1 MNTFHGCWFFDD
13 RTGIRALATLPVS
26 SIRHENG
33 ETALL
38 SWDGPCLCVRGVE
51 TNRLRDCTLERAEE
65 LPAIGVG
72 WDGRLDNHKE
82 LRNELGCT
90 EQSTQADCVAAAF
103 QKWQASAFAR
113 LRGDWAATI
122 WNPQEQ
128 VLLLAKDPMGAR
140 PLYYASTSQ
149 AVFWSNSLAWLVHRK
164 EARGDLNLEYL
175 AGWLSFFADSQLT
188 PYSEIHSV
196 PPSSYVRTDRNGLTI
211 RRYWE
216 FKETRI
222 LRYREERDYEEHFRI
237 VLTNSVRCRLR
248 SKKPLLAE
256 LSGGMDSSTIVC
268 VADTVFREESELTP
282 RLDTL
287 SFYDDSEPNWN
298 ERPYFSLVEARRGRE
313 GLHHQ
318 VDAAEALAPVFD
330 QERFAPSPADLGHG
344 AKTEKLLSSLAA
356 RGYGAILS
364 GIGGDEFTGGVP
376 TPIPELA
383 DLLAGGQFRSLA
395 SSLNDW
401 SLAQRRPWMHVLA
414 ETLHAFLPAPGGLRF
429 SQKPPSWLTPSFRQR
444 YRHVFAGYDK
454 PLRLF
459 ERPSFQECLSTVE
472 ALRRQLA
479 ASATNPETTL
489 EKRYP
494 YLDVDLLL
502 FLFSVPRR
510 LLVQPRRRRYLMRRA
525 LVGIVPDEILN
536 RKRKAYVVRAPAAAI
551 AARWKD
557 VRALTQNMVAETLGI
572 VSAAEFLRTLEDA
585 RDGRAIVSLP
595 VQRMLQLEG
604 WLRNITKHRSFSSLT
619 GERRVLTL
627 SDFSGENRVPAG

>member
-1 MNTFHGCWFFDD
+1 MNTFYGCWLFDD
-13 RTGIRALATLPVS
+13 RTGIRTLANLPIS
-26 SIRHENG
+26 SVQG
-33 ETALL
+33 EDTETTLL
-38 SWDGPCLCVRGVE
+38 SRGGPCLCARGVE
-51 TNRLRDCTLERAEE
+51 TNMLRDRTLESAEQA
-65 LPAIGVG
+65 PAIGVA

-82 LRNELGCT
+82 LRGELGCT
-90 EQSTQADCVAAAF
+90 RQSKQADCVAAAF
-103 QKWQASAFAR
+103 QKWQAGAFAR
-113 LRGDWAATI
+113 LRGDWATTI

-128 VLLLAKDPMGAR
+128 ALFLAKDPMGAR
-140 PLYYASTSQ
+140 PLYYVRTSQ
-149 AVFWSNSLAWLVHRK
+149 AVFWSNSLAWLAHRK
-164 EARGDLNLEYL
+164 EVGSDLNLEYL
-175 AGWLSFFADSQLT
+175 AGWLSFFADPQLT

-196 PPSSYVRTDRNGLTI
+196 PPSSYVHCNQNGVTI
-211 RRYWE
+211 RKYWE
-216 FKETRI
+216 FQETGV
-222 LRYREERDYEEHFRI
+222 LRYRDERDYEEHFRI
-237 VLTNSVRCRLR
+237 VLRDSVRRRLR
-248 SKKPLLAE
+248 SKQPVLAE
-256 LSGGMDSSTIVC
+256 LSGGMDSSSIVC
-268 VADTVFREESELTP
+268 VADAILRVEPHLTP

-287 SFYDDSEPNWN
+287 SFYDDREPNWD
-298 ERPYFSLVEARRGRE
+298 ERPYFSLIEARRGRE

-318 VDAAEALAPVFD
+318 VDAAEALAPVFH
-330 QERFAPSPADLGHG
+330 QERFAPSPAELGHG

-395 SSLNDW
+395 SSLSDW

-414 ETLHAFLPAPGGLRF
+414 ETLGAFLPASGRLRP
-429 SQKPPSWLTPSFRQR
+429 SQKPPSWLTPCFRKR
-444 YRHVFAGYDK
+444 YRDVFTGYDK

-459 ERPSFQECLSTVE
+459 ERPSFQEYLSTVE

-479 ASATNPETTL
+479 ASATNPETAL
-489 EKRYP
+489 ERRYP

-525 LVGIVPDEILN
+525 LVGIVPDQILN

-551 AARWKD
+551 AARWED
-557 VRALTQNMVAETLGI
+557 VRALTQNMLAETVGI
-572 VSAAEFLRTLEDA
+572 VSAAEFLRTLENA

-604 WLRNITKHRSFSSLT
+604 WLRNISKHESLRT
-619 GERRVLTL
+619 LPGE
-627 SDFSGENRVPAG
+627 GRVPIMSGVPAEKRLPAS

>member
-1 MNTFHGCWFFDD
+1 MSTFYGCWFFDD
-13 RTGIRALATLPVS
+13 HAGIRALANLPVS
-26 SIRHENG
+26 SIRDEEK

-38 SWDGPCLCVRGVE
+38 SWDGPRFCARGVE
-51 TNRLRDCTLERAEE
+51 TNLLRDRTLESAEE
-65 LPAIGVG
+65 PSAIAVA
-72 WDGRLDNHKE
+72 WDGRLDNHAE
-82 LRNELGCT
+82 LRNELCCT
-90 EQSTQADCVAAAF
+90 EQSTPADRVAAAF
-103 QKWQASAFAR
+103 RKWQTGAFAR

-128 VLLLAKDPMGAR
+128 VLFLAKDPMGAR
-140 PLYYASTSQ
+140 PLYYASTSR
-149 AVFWSNSLAWLVHRK
+149 AVFWSNSLAWLVDRK
-164 EARGDLNLEYL
+164 EVGGDLDFEYL
-175 AGWLSFFADSQLT
+175 AGWLSFFADPQLT

-196 PPSSYVRTDRNGLTI
+196 PPSSYVRVDRNGPAI
-211 RRYWE
+211 RKYWE
-216 FKETRI
+216 FQETGI

-237 VLTNSVRCRLR
+237 VLKDSVRRRLR

-268 VADTVFREESELTP
+268 VADTVLREEPELTP

-313 GLHHQ
+313 GVHHQ
-318 VDAAEALAPVFD
+318 VDAAEALAPVFH

-356 RGYGAILS
+356 QGYGAILS

-395 SSLNDW
+395 SSLHDW
-401 SLAQRRPWMHVLA
+401 ALAQRRPWMHVLA
-414 ETLHAFLPAPGGLRF
+414 ETLHAFLPASGRLRP
-429 SQKPPSWLTPSFRQR
+429 SQKPPSWLTPSFRTR
-444 YRHVFAGYDK
+444 YRHVFTGYDK

-459 ERPSFQECLSTVE
+459 ERPSFQEYLSTVE

-479 ASATNPETTL
+479 ASAANPETAL
-489 EKRYP
+489 ERRYP
-494 YLDVDLLL
+494 YLDIDLLL

-536 RKRKAYVVRAPAAAI
+536 RKRKAYVVRAPAVAI
-551 AARWKD
+551 AARWND
-557 VRALTQNMVAETLGI
+557 VRALTQNMLAETLGI
-572 VSAAEFLRTLEDA
+572 VSAVEFLRTLENA

-604 WLRNITKHRSFSSLT
+604 WLRNISNHESLRT
-619 GERRVLTL
+619 LPGEGRVVPM
-627 SDFSGENRVPAG
+627 SGLPAEKRVPAS